1 MSGKHILIADDEPR
15 IGEVLAAYLEREGFR
30 ISIAETAARA
40 LELALGERPDLMIL
54 DLTLPDGSGLDVF
67 RDVQAEA
74 SIPTIILTARADEI
88 DRIVGLEMGAD
99 DYVTK
104 PFSPREVSARVRA
117 VLRRATRD
125 PEERREEALRV
136 GDLTLDPQ
144 AHEVRVGGSLIAVT
158 PAEFRILQAFFAH
171 AGQVLTRE
179 ELLDIL
185 DDTGTI
191 YERTLDRHV
200 NNLRRKIESDI
211 ESPQYI
217 LTVYGVGYKLRRE

>member
-15 IGEVLAAYLEREGFR
+15 IGEVLAAYLQREGFR
-30 ISIAETAARA
+30 ISLAETAARA

-117 VLRRATRD
+117 VLRRTTRE
-125 PEERREEALRV
+125 PEERREEPLHV
-136 GDLTLDPQ
+136 GDLMLDSQ
-144 AHEVRVGGSLIAVT
+144 AHEVRVGGDLVPVT

-200 NNLRRKIESDI
+200 NNLRRKIETDV
-211 ESPQYI
+211 ERPQYI